1 MMEDISVSRI
11 ICMAGNIRFVL
22 LATSILT
29 SFSSQAY
36 DEDLRIE
43 KNDRYYRYF
52 TNNPDLVGIMQRE
65 EARLTIM
72 SLKELRETDT
82 MLPKNNAELEC
93 IRKGDDYDVCREK
106 YGY

>member
-1 MMEDISVSRI
+1 MKLAS
-11 ICMAGNIRFVL
+11 L
-22 LATSILT
+22 LAITLLSTKL
-29 SFSSQAY
+29 QAY

>member
-1 MMEDISVSRI
+1 MKLAS
-11 ICMAGNIRFVL
+11 L
-22 LATSILT
+22 LVITLLSTKL
-29 SFSSQAY
+29 QAY

-72 SLKELRETDT
+72 SLKELRETDA

-93 IRKGDDYDVCREK
+93 IRKGDDYDVCKEK

>member
-1 MMEDISVSRI
+1 MKLAS
-11 ICMAGNIRFVL
+11 L
-22 LATSILT
+22 LVITLLSTKL
-29 SFSSQAY
+29 QAY